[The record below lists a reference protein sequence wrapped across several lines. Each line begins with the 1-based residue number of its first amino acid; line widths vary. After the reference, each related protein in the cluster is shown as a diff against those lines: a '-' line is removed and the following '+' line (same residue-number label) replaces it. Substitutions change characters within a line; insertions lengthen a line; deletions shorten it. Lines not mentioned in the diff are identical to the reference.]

1 MPLTYDESAA
11 LMTDPQFRGRVK
23 VSALKYADS
32 ILGEATTV
40 PAHNSRLK
48 WAQTA
53 FQAPDAVALQIQSPV
68 VMDAAVQE
76 SGAEIDDAALQGAVE
91 TTVNKML

>member
-32 ILGEATTV
+32 ILGEASDI

-48 WAQTA
+48 WAQTT

-68 VMDAAVQE
+68 VMDAAVQT

>member
-1 MPLTYDESAA
+1 MTYTESAA
-11 LMTDPQFRGRVK
+11 LMQDPDFRGRIK
-23 VSALKYADS
+23 VAVLKYADS
-32 ILGEATTV
+32 ILGEANTT

-48 WAQTA
+48 WAQMA
-53 FQAPDAVALQIQSPV
+53 FQSPDAVALSIQSPV

-76 SGAEIDDAALQGAVE
+76 AGSAIDDAALQGAVE